1 LALAWLLSSSRNYWG
16 CDIDPISAMLML
28 GSALKGIRS
37 CCEMLNQG
45 KTEIQRIKKG
55 VADAKEIVKDVSGF
69 FGWVKGLFLPEDKQS
84 VNSGK
89 VEESKKKVKDEYVDY
104 IPDEDAII
112 DQFIKHVGD
121 FFKAQAYLIAYK
133 EDLERKVFSSSHGDN
148 NIGALELISIET
160 KLVKC
165 GSELRELMN
174 EAPAQLGP
182 LYSRYKAMH
191 SKILD
196 EQRKARE
203 RDRRNEKQRRIDQI
217 KTENDR
223 VDRCVPHWVTLG
235 LIVIFWVFI
244 WLISLSM
251 TQKSTF
257 GAWSYLPQSASL
269 HSLPLPLSILRIE
282 SSTNRPRLL

>member
-1 LALAWLLSSSRNYWG
+1 
-16 CDIDPISAMLML
+16 MLML

-37 CCEMLNQG
+37 CCEMLNEG
-45 KTEIQRIKKG
+45 KAEIQRIKKG
-55 VADAKEIVKDVSGF
+55 VADAKEIVKEVSGF
-69 FGWVKGLFLPEDKQS
+69 FGWVKSLFSGVQS
-84 VNSGK
+84 KSQTPQANLKSLQTTQK
-89 VEESKKKVKDEYVDY
+89 KDEYVDY
-104 IPDEDAII
+104 IPDEDAIV

-165 GSELRELMN
+165 GTELRELMN

-203 RDRRNEKQRRIDQI
+203 RDRKNERQRRIDQI

-235 LIVIFWVFI
+235 LIIVFWVFI

>member
-1 LALAWLLSSSRNYWG
+1 MLS
-16 CDIDPISAMLML
+16 
-28 GSALKGIRS
+28 
-37 CCEMLNQG
+37 EG
-45 KTEIQRIKKG
+45 KAEIQRIKKG
-55 VADAKEIVKDVSGF
+55 VEDAKAIGKEVSGF
-69 FGWVKGLFLPEDKQS
+69 FAWITGLFSPPSAKNEPVVKID
-84 VNSGK
+84 GK
-89 VEESKKKVKDEYVDY
+89 KAQTVKEEYVDY

-121 FFKAQAYLIAYK
+121 FFKAQAYLVAYK
-133 EDLERKVFSSSHGDN
+133 EDLEKKVFGSSYGDN
-148 NIGALELISIET
+148 NLGALELISIET

-165 GSELRELMN
+165 GAELRELMN

-182 LYSRYKAMH
+182 LYSRYKAMY

-196 EQRKARE
+196 EQKKARE
-203 RDRRNEKQRRIDQI
+203 RDRRNEKQKRIDKI

-235 LIVIFWVFI
+235 LIIIFWVFI

-257 GAWSYLPQSASL
+257 GAWSYSPPSASL
-269 HSLPLPLSILRIE
+269 PYQPLPLFTLTTKSLV
-282 SSTNRPRLL
+282 SK